1 MRDTTGDNRDGGAEP
16 TEPTQAGAQASAEEG
31 GLREIRRPISRR
43 FLIQMAAAAGL
54 TGATAAG
61 VIVESNFATA
71 SAAMPEAKH
80 QWAFMVDLR
89 KCDGCEKCTQACQKA
104 HYLGKDQTWIKV
116 YTMNQPDGEQ
126 YFMPRLCMHC
136 ENPPCQRVCPVGA
149 TFKNA
154 EGVVLV
160 DQTKCIGCRAC
171 MAACPYEARY
181 FNWTQPPAAPTL
193 NEQPMPEYPVP
204 QLKGTVGKCIL
215 CVHNTDVGKLPAC
228 VDGCTMG
235 ALYIADMKT
244 DIAINGLGETV
255 KFSQFLRDNDAVRY
269 REELGT
275 QPRVYY
281 ILGHGQ
287 DLSY

>member
-1 MRDTTGDNRDGGAEP
+1 MRGLTSDDSKSDSGSPVSGGGGRLPGADPDHEP
-16 TEPTQAGAQASAEEG
+16 GSAH
-31 GLREIRRPISRR
+31 PFSRR
-43 FLIQMAAAAGL
+43 RFVRLAAVAGL
-54 TGATAAG
+54 TGAAATG
-61 VIVESNFATA
+61 VSFAVGGNA
-71 SAAMPEAKH
+71 PAAAQAPQH
-80 QWAFMVDLR
+80 QWAFVIDLR
-89 KCDGCEKCTQACQKA
+89 KCDGCEKCTKACQKTHSLA
-104 HYLGKDQTWIKV
+104 KDQTWIKV
-116 YTMNQPDGEQ
+116 YPMSHANGDQ

-136 ENPPCQRVCPVGA
+136 ENPPCLRVCPVGA
-149 TFKNA
+149 TFRNA

-193 NEQPMPEYPVP
+193 KEQPMPEFPVP
-204 QLKGTVGKCIL
+204 QIKGTVGKCIL

-228 VDGCTMG
+228 VENCSMG
-235 ALYIADMKT
+235 ALYIADMKA
-244 DIAINGLGETV
+244 DAAVNGLGETV
-255 KFSQFLRDNDAVRY
+255 KLSAFLQENDAVRF

-275 QPRVYY
+275 RPRVYY